1 MAVITKQRM
10 LAILSR
16 SSGSDRTSR
25 IFDRFLSTMI
35 LLNLLAV
42 SLESIDALS
51 ATYGHLFFAFEMFSV
66 AIFGCE
72 YLLRIWSVAANEA
85 SRYKSATARRL
96 EYIFS
101 FTGLID
107 LIAILPSLL
116 PLILGEVDLRWLR
129 VLRLVRLLKISHYS
143 TALEDLIAA
152 VRSESSAFGAALYL
166 FCIALFASSSLMLS
180 LIHI

>member
-25 IFDRFLSTMI
+25 ICDRFLSTMI

-72 YLLRIWSVAANEA
+72 YLLRIWTVS
-85 SRYKSATARRL
+85 YTHL
-96 EYIFS
+96 
-101 FTGLID
+101 T
-107 LIAILPSLL
+107 LPTNDQ
-116 PLILGEVDLRWLR
+116 V
-129 VLRLVRLLKISHYS
+129 
-143 TALEDLIAA
+143 
-152 VRSESSAFGAALYL
+152 
-166 FCIALFASSSLMLS
+166 
-180 LIHI
+180 

>member
-1 MAVITKQRM
+1 MPVITKQRM

-16 SSGSDRTSR
+16 SSGADRISR
-25 IFDRFLSTMI
+25 ICDRFLSTMI

-51 ATYGHLFFAFEMFSV
+51 AAYGHLFFAFEMFSV
-66 AIFGCE
+66 AIFGFE

-85 SRYKSATARRL
+85 SRYTSATGRRL

-107 LIAILPSLL
+107 LIAITKPAAADPWRS
-116 PLILGEVDLRWLR
+116 R
-129 VLRLVRLLKISHYS
+129 S
-143 TALEDLIAA
+143 ALASGAASCPAAEDLALLD
-152 VRSESSAFGAALYL
+152 SA
-166 FCIALFASSSLMLS
+166 
-180 LIHI
+180 